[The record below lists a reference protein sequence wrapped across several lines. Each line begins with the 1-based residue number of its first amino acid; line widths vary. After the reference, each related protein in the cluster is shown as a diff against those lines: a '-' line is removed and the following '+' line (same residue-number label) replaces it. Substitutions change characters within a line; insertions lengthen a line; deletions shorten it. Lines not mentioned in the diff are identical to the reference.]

1 MSHKHDR
8 VLAAIFKDPPS
19 GNIHWREVESLLKSL
34 GAELHEMPGARL
46 RVILNGR
53 EGILHRPHHSS
64 VLPKQDVKH
73 IRKFLLSAGIG
84 TFGN

>member
-8 VLAAIFKDPPS
+8 ALAAIFKAPPS
-19 GNIHWREVESLLKSL
+19 GNLHWREVESLVKSL
-34 GAELHEMPGARL
+34 GAEFHELPGARL
-46 RVILNGR
+46 RVLLNGV

-73 IRKFLLSAGIG
+73 LREFLRSAGIRPSDG
-84 TFGN
+84 